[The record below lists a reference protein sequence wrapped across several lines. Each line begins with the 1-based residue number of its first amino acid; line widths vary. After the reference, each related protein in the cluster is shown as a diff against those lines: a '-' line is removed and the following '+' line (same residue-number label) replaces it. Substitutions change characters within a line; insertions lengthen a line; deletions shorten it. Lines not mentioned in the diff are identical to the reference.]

1 MNIRYKR
8 FLCTLLAALLL
19 CGACVLV
26 GCADSTEEQDE
37 DKLPE
42 QEQTDG
48 EAEDQPKEEIRLPI
62 DYLPEETY
70 DGTEIHVLEWTV
82 NDNPVLRVPW
92 EEIDVDLQSGV
103 VLEDAI
109 FDRNATVEERFDVVI
124 TKEYVDINGN
134 PPYNTVFRSNEQ
146 TGDQAFQ
153 MITLITARIA
163 PYCLEGMMVNMFEL
177 ENLHTDMPWW
187 NQDSVRSFT
196 MGDALYFAAPE
207 MLLRDK
213 GATATVFF
221 NKGIAENYKITDL
234 YELVEEGSWT
244 WEEMLSMCET
254 VTGDLDG
261 DDMVSSSEDMFGFT
275 GGTRDIPYFL
285 FTASGQKFATIDEDG
300 YLEMTF
306 GTDESYI
313 TAWQDILDDFMFSEY
328 YFGNTVDYALIPNGF
343 EPFQADKSLFMMDL
357 VRLVVILRNM
367 KTDYGL
373 LPVPKYDEYQE
384 DYASLVWMHHDSVLG
399 IPGSVINTD
408 AVSAVLEYMSYLSYY
423 DVYPIFY
430 DTVLTGRSTRDEQS
444 VSMLEIIFRTRT
456 FDPGHYWLE
465 LELHS
470 SNSFLTVFENQT
482 HNIASLWASLEGAA
496 EKKVEEYN
504 ETIDDLMY

>member
-1 MNIRYKR
+1 MKTTCKR
-8 FLCTLLAALLL
+8 FLSMLLAVLLL
-19 CGACVLV
+19 CGAASLMA
-26 GCADSTEEQDE
+26 CAEES
-37 DKLPE
+37 E
-42 QEQTDG
+42 QEQEEGTQQTPEEG
-48 EAEDQPKEEIRLPI
+48 GEEAEKPEEVVRLPI

-82 NDNPVLRVPW
+82 NDNPILRVPW
-92 EEIDVDLQSGV
+92 EEIDVDTQTGV
-103 VLEDAI
+103 MLEDAI
-109 FDRNATVEERFDVVI
+109 FDRNATVEEKYDVVI
-124 TKEYVDINGN
+124 TKEYVDINGS

-146 TGDQAFQ
+146 SGDQRFQ

-163 PYCLEGMMVNMFEL
+163 PYCLENMMVNMFEL

-187 NQDSVRSFT
+187 NQDSVRSYT
-196 MGDALYFAAPE
+196 VGDALFFAAPE

-234 YELVEEGSWT
+234 YKLVEEGSWT

-343 EPFQADKSLFMMDL
+343 DPFQADKSLFMMDL

-373 LPVPKYDEYQE
+373 LPVPKYDESQE

-399 IPGSVINTD
+399 IPGSVTNTD
-408 AVSAVLEYMSYLSYY
+408 VVSTVLEYLSYLSYY
-423 DVYPIFY
+423 DIYPIFY
-430 DTVLTGRSTRDEQS
+430 ETVLSDRSMRDEQS
-444 VSMLEIIFRTRT
+444 VEMLEIIFRTRT

-465 LELHS
+465 FELHNA
-470 SNSFLTVFENQT
+470 NSFLSVFEDGVQ
-482 HNIASLWASLEGAA
+482 NIASLWARLQSAA
-496 EKKVEEYN
+496 EVKVEEFN
-504 ETIDDLMY
+504 EAVDDLMY